1 MEIFTIYLFSGKNP
15 DDEVH
20 LSALSIK
27 PGFKIMMMGS
37 LEEEIEA
44 VSLPPEDLP
53 DVVNDFDIPEGEE
66 VAICNREV
74 IIMLLTFGLYLVP
87 FIPVSKFL

>member
-1 MEIFTIYLFSGKNP
+1 MFSYLLIFGTPRQSTFISGKTPEN
-15 DDEVH
+15 DVH
-20 LSALSIK
+20 LSALNIK

-53 DVVNDFDIPEGEE
+53 DVVNDFDIPEEEE
-66 VAICNREV
+66 VDVCNREV
-74 IIMLLTFGLYLVP
+74 N
-87 FIPVSKFL
+87 

>member
-1 MEIFTIYLFSGKNP
+1 
-15 DDEVH
+15 
-20 LSALSIK
+20 
-27 PGFKIMMMGS
+27 MMMGS

-74 IIMLLTFGLYLVP
+74 IIALFV
-87 FIPVSKFL
+87 IK

>member
-1 MEIFTIYLFSGKNP
+1 MAVFYSSLLYFSLKICLFVGKTP

-20 LSALSIK
+20 LSAMNVK

-66 VAICNREV
+66 VDICNREV
-74 IIMLLTFGLYLVP
+74 TLKLVM
-87 FIPVSKFL
+87 I